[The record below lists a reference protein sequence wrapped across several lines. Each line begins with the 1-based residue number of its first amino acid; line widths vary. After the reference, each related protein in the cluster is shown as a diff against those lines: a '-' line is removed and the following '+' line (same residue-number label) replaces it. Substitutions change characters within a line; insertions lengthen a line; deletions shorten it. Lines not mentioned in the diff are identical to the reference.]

1 MKPECKL
8 IGENGNIFNLIAIV
22 RRTLKEHDLEEE
34 LNRFDQDFKKI
45 QESGGT
51 YDDVL
56 ILFSEYVD
64 VV

>member
-8 IGENGNIFNLIAIV
+8 IGENGDVFNLIGVV
-22 RRTLKEHDLEEE
+22 RRTLKNYDLDEE
-34 LNRFDQDFKKI
+34 LNRFDQDLKKI

-56 ILFSEYVD
+56 ALFMEYVD